1 MATTE
6 DVEMN
11 IVLRKIGNFSTL
23 MNSITLYYF
32 NNKRSGIRGI

>member
-6 DVEMN
+6 DVKMN

-23 MNSITLYYF
+23 MNLITLYF
-32 NNKRSGIRGI
+32 NNKRSGIRDI